1 VVLSKAATKCLMEEA
16 LPANPRVTV
25 SAEGKLS
32 YRPPHRLRNTQ
43 ALEALLRRNQLEGRG
58 GLALSELRDSIPL
71 PEVNIRKVPNVIDI
85 PTGVG
90 WRSRWAV
97 AWGQR

>member
-1 VVLSKAATKCLMEEA
+1 MEEV
-16 LPANPRVTV
+16 LPVNPRVSV

-32 YRPPHRLRNTQ
+32 YRPPYRLKNTQ
-43 ALEALLRRNQLEGRG
+43 ALEALLKRNQLEGRG
-58 GLALSELRDSIPL
+58 GLTLSELRDSIPM

-90 WRSRWAV
+90 WSSRV
-97 AWGQR
+97 VG